1 MRRYTISVNNTS
13 KVVDVEA
20 VGANLFRV
28 QIDGRLVDVTLDDHR
43 DRAHSAS
50 TPAVTPRAGAA
61 APAAPAASAPV
72 ASDAP
77 APAATAPTQGAA
89 PAASGG
95 APRAAAAAGGG
106 GRDKMTAPMPG
117 VILTVDTA
125 VGASVK
131 RGDSLMVLE
140 AMKMKNE
147 LKAPKDGVVA
157 EIYVAAGQQVKF
169 GETLVRFEA

>member
-43 DRAHSAS
+43 DLAHSAI
-50 TPAVTPRAGAA
+50 TPAVTPRAAA
-61 APAAPAASAPV
+61 AAPAASAPIV
-72 ASDAP
+72 SDAP
-77 APAATAPTQGAA
+77 AAASAAPAQAA

-95 APRAAAAAGGG
+95 APRAAAAPGGGG

-117 VILTVDTA
+117 VILTVDTT

-147 LKAPKDGVVA
+147 LKAPRDGVVA
-157 EIYVAAGQQVKF
+157 EIYVAPAQQVKF

>member
-43 DRAHSAS
+43 DLAHSAI
-50 TPAVTPRAGAA
+50 TPAVTPRAASA
-61 APAAPAASAPV
+61 APAAPTASAPL

-77 APAATAPTQGAA
+77 AASATAQGAA

-95 APRAAAAAGGG
+95 GPRAAAAAGGG